1 MLIISNPQA
10 GLLAFL
16 PGKSYTKTKTGMGKT
31 EKGAFPKEFEKAT
44 RIKVRLDLSASAAS
58 DVVGHKRL

>member
-1 MLIISNPQA
+1 LH
-10 GLLAFL
+10 
-16 PGKSYTKTKTGMGKT
+16 SYPEKAIPKLKWVET

-44 RIKVRLDLSASAAS
+44 GIKVRLDLFAAAAS

>member
-1 MLIISNPQA
+1 
-10 GLLAFL
+10 
-16 PGKSYTKTKTGMGKT
+16 MGKT

-44 RIKVRLDLSASAAS
+44 GIKVRLDLSVSAAS

>member
-1 MLIISNPQA
+1 
-10 GLLAFL
+10 LLAFL
-16 PGKSYTKTKTGMGKT
+16 PVKSYTKTGMGKT

-44 RIKVRLDLSASAAS
+44 GIKVRLDLSVSAAS